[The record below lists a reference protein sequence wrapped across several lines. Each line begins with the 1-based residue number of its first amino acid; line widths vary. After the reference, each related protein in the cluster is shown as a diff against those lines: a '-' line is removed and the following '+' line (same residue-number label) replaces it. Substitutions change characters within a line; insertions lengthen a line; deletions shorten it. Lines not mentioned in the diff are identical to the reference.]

1 MSGVAELAGGEAS
14 AASAASANMMEAMR
28 LGMRKP

>member
-14 AASAASANMMEAMR
+14 AASANMMEAMR
-28 LGMRKP
+28 LGMREP